1 MRPGAEAANL
11 KDALREYL
19 ASVNGEGRA
28 DVWQPET
35 GGRGTP
41 GSMAAGRSDSGTG
54 QATPSRR
61 RQHLPED
68 VQQAVAQAERLLGLL
83 TRSAPDP
90 GDTPGGRSAS
100 AAGGRRSEIGDVLRR
115 HYDAA

>member
-1 MRPGAEAANL
+1 MAKSDPWQENPGN
-11 KDALREYL
+11 
-19 ASVNGEGRA
+19 
-28 DVWQPET
+28 
-35 GGRGTP
+35 RGTP
-41 GSMAAGRSDSGTG
+41 GSMAAGRSDSNTG